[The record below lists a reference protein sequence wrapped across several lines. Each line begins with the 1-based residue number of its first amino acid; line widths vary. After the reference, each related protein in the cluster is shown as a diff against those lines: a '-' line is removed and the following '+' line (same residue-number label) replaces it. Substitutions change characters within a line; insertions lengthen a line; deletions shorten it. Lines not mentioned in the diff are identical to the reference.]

1 MTAHLEAYC
10 AAIDDDTVKAWKA
23 AWKAAAVWLFAAQDL
38 PTNTEGKEEAIGYAE
53 KAKAEAKAEAKCK
66 AKEAEEKADRK
77 AKDAAYNEALS
88 AYQEKRDS
96 ASSADDWNDVA
107 TAAMDMQAAAAD
119 LHDSDKIQVAK
130 DAKADAERKEKDA

>member
-10 AAIDDDTVKAWKA
+10 AAIDADTVEAWTDV
-23 AWKAAAVWLFAAQDL
+23 WVAAAGWLFAAQDL
-38 PTNTEGKEEAIGYAE
+38 LTGTEGKEEAIGYAKE
-53 KAKAEAKAEAKCK
+53 AEDKAERK
-66 AKEAEEKADRK
+66 AKEAKEKAERK
-77 AKDAAYNEALS
+77 AKEAAYNEALS

-96 ASSADDWNDVA
+96 ASSAEDWNDVA

-130 DAKADAERKEKDA
+130 DAKVDAERKEKDA